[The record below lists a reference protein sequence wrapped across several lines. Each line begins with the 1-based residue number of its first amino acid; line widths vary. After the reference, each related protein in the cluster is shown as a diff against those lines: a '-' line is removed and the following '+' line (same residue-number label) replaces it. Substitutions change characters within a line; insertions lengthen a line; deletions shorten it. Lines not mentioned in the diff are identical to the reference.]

1 MAIVL
6 AALNTGLY
14 CGHIEL
20 PARLLGFIL
29 RIAGNRK
36 WCDGPCNGSGM
47 TETELHNI
55 DSLG

>member
-1 MAIVL
+1 MATVL
-6 AALNTGLY
+6 VALNTGLY

-29 RIAGNRK
+29 RIAGNGK
-36 WCDGPCNGSGM
+36 SSDGPCNESRM

-55 DSLG
+55 DSIG